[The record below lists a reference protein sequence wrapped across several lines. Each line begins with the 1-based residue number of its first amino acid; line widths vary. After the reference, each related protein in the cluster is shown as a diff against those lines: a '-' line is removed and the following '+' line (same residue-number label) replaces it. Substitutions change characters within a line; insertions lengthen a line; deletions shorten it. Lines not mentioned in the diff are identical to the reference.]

1 VSSDLDD
8 DMLEAIGLSKV
19 FSTVEGAEV
28 RLEAID
34 MEDLNDAGIEMASL
48 PEMPVMENAYTSAMP
63 NRMALMARTPPMPPR
78 YGPMY

>member
-1 VSSDLDD
+1 
-8 DMLEAIGLSKV
+8 
-19 FSTVEGAEV
+19 
-28 RLEAID
+28 